1 MTSLLKLAKN
11 SSPQWY
17 RATSFFRVNRYE
29 YSTPSPQDRYRMLFQ
44 KQYYFTKHKAGFGE
58 RREFSRLFLAT
69 TIASLFSLAIP
80 QVHAKSPDKATKISV
95 LNTYEFLQEAPKQDK
110 TYIIFVRH
118 GESEV
123 NALKRVG
130 GSSQLADLN
139 LTEKGKEDARKLGNA
154 LARFRDRIGAVYAS
168 PLLRAQQTAN
178 IALTA
183 MRYSG
188 KMPLETDERIKEK
201 FFGKEIDGQ
210 SEEIYKKF
218 AAIEKEETQQ
228 MNFLQKWTYTVVNDA
243 ESFEKIYV
251 RVKKFM
257 LEAASKH
264 PGETILAFGHKVSSI
279 KIPIMGALS
288 ESGIEVD
295 YRDPPFNE
303 PKNGATA
310 VFEVD
315 LTHQKVNLVAI
326 DGFSLSF
333 LSVQ

>member
-1 MTSLLKLAKN
+1 MTSILKLARN
-11 SSPQWY
+11 SLPQWV
-17 RATSFFRVNRYE
+17 RASSSFRNIRYE
-29 YSTPSPQDRYRMLFQ
+29 YNTSSSQDRYRALFQ
-44 KQYYFTKHKAGFGE
+44 EQRYFTKRTTDFSK
-58 RREFSRLFLAT
+58 RREVSRLFLAT

-80 QVHAKSPDKATKISV
+80 QVHAKSHDETTKV
-95 LNTYEFLQEAPKQDK
+95 TLLNTYEFLQETPKQDK
-110 TYIIFVRH
+110 TYIVFVRH

-154 LARFRDRIGAVYAS
+154 LAHFKDRIGAVYTS
-168 PLLRAQQTAN
+168 PLLRAQQTAS

-188 KMPLETDERIKEK
+188 KIPLETDERIKEK

-210 SEEIYKKF
+210 PEEIYKKF
-218 AAIEKEETQQ
+218 ATIEKEETRQ
-228 MNFLQKWTYTVVNDA
+228 MNFWQKWTYTVVSDA

-257 LEAASKH
+257 LEAAAKH
-264 PGETILAFGHKVSSI
+264 QGETILAFGHKVSSI
-279 KIPIMGALS
+279 KIPIMGALA

-295 YRDPPFNE
+295 YRDPLFNE

-310 VFEVD
+310 IFEVD
-315 LTHQKVNLVAI
+315 VLHQKINLVAI
-326 DGFSLSF
+326 DGFSMSF
-333 LSVQ
+333 LSAQ